1 MKNWLGIKTK
11 TNTLV
16 FTNEHFINAV
26 CSVLKA
32 KKLIEFISSN
42 SNKIIPL
49 NIKIS
54 SNFKGKKYKNDIVKM
69 QRYFLFLRCGK
80 YYICSSYEVLERND
94 ILLASNLYDVVATIK
109 SANNAF
115 YILRTFESGRYF
127 ILSTNGQHTP
137 LRSSLQ
143 EVEKTAQK
151 MVIFDDLL
159 FNFNKLDK
167 ADKTEFLQQ
176 IVKIDIVQ
184 TIL

>member
-16 FTNEHFINAV
+16 FTNEHFIKAV

-54 SNFKGKKYKNDIVKM
+54 SNFKGKKYRNSIVKM
-69 QRYFLFLRCGK
+69 QRYFLFSRNGE
-80 YYICSSYEVLERND
+80 YYICSNIEILKRDDVL
-94 ILLASNLYDVVATIK
+94 ISSNLYDPVETMKAT
-109 SANNAF
+109 NNAF
-115 YILRTFESGRYF
+115 YILRTIESGRYF

-137 LRSSLQ
+137 LRSSIQ
-143 EVEKTAQK
+143 EVEKMAQK

>member
-26 CSVLKA
+26 CSVLKT
-32 KKLIEFISSN
+32 KHKIEFKSYN
-42 SNKIIPL
+42 FNVTKPL
-49 NIKIS
+49 KIKIS
-54 SNFKGKKYKNDIVKM
+54 SNFKGKKYRDSIVKM
-69 QRYFLFLRCGK
+69 QRYFLFLRGGK
-80 YYICSSYEVLERND
+80 YYICSSYEVLERDD
-94 ILLASNLYDVVATIK
+94 ILLSSNLYDIVATIK

-127 ILSTNGQHTP
+127 VLSTNGKHTP

-151 MVIFDDLL
+151 MAIFDDLL

-167 ADKTEFLQQ
+167 ADKTEFLQK